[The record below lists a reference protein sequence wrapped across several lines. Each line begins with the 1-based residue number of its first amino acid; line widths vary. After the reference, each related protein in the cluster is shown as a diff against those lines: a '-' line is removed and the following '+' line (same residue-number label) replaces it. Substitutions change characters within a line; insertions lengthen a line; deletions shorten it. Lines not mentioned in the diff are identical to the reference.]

1 MKEISNCLLL
11 LLSRK
16 PFITKNP
23 TVKHCNGDE
32 EHRCMSDN
40 RQDEYPIIG
49 FSSVPF
55 SFRSTSTDSPTF
67 FEMIA
72 AVDTCLPSAK

>member
-1 MKEISNCLLL
+1 MKESSNCLLL

-23 TVKHCNGDE
+23 TVKQCRDE

-40 RQDEYPIIG
+40 RQDEYTIIG

-55 SFRSTSTDSPTF
+55 LLRSTSTDSPTF
-67 FEMIA
+67 FEMVA